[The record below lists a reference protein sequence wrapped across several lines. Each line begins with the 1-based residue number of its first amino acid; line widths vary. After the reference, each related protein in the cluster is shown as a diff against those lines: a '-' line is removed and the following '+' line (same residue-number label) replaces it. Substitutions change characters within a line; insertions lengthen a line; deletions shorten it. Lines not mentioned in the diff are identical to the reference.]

1 MLQEIGLKQENKA
14 SHPSLQSN
22 LDVDTAIHSKQAG
35 RLKAKSILRFLAHH
49 RLTLWA
55 IGLIFPVL
63 LLVVWQL
70 AVERNWVNPLLLPAP
85 DLVWLALKDLYQ
97 SGELW
102 SNLQIS
108 LTRIAYGFS
117 AGMILAIILG
127 LSMGL
132 SRTVEAYLW
141 PTFKVINL
149 VPIVGWIPL
158 LILLV
163 GIDEALKI
171 ILIAKASLVP
181 MTINIFKGVRNI
193 PEQLTEVADVYQ
205 LRPLSKFKNLVL
217 PGAFI
222 SFIGGL
228 RLSLASAWGA
238 LVAVELLASSEGIG
252 YVMVYSRQIFQLD
265 FVMAT
270 VIIIGIVGF
279 TFDFVISLIQ
289 KRFSAWHVHR

>member
-1 MLQEIGLKQENKA
+1 MSQDIVFKQTTTHNTKIEVTKKA
-14 SHPSLQSN
+14 S
-22 LDVDTAIHSKQAG
+22 
-35 RLKAKSILRFLAHH
+35 
-49 RLTLWA
+49 LWA
-55 IGLIFPVL
+55 FLKNNRQFTWLIGSIFPLFL
-63 LLVVWQL
+63 LLLWHV
-70 AVERNWVNPLLLPAP
+70 AVEKSWVNPLLLPAP
-85 DLVWLALKDLYQ
+85 DLVWTALKDLYK

-102 SNLQIS
+102 ANLSIS

-117 AGMILAIILG
+117 AGMLLALILG

-132 SRTVEAYLW
+132 SRTVEAYVW

-149 VPIVGWIPL
+149 VPVVGWIPL

-171 ILIAKASLVP
+171 ILIAKAALVP

-193 PEQLTEVADVYQ
+193 PESLTEVVDVYQ
-205 LRPLSKFKNLVL
+205 LSTWSRFKNLVL
-217 PGAFI
+217 PGAFM

-252 YVMVYSRQIFQLD
+252 YLMVYGRQIFQLD
-265 FVMAT
+265 VVMAT
-270 VIIIGIVGF
+270 VIVIGFVGF
-279 TFDFVISLIQ
+279 FFDVLIRLLQ
-289 KRFSAWHVHR
+289 KKLNPWNS

>member
-1 MLQEIGLKQENKA
+1 MAQEIIVEQTSETKTFSQSIKA
-14 SHPSLQSN
+14 
-22 LDVDTAIHSKQAG
+22 TAISQFIKNHV
-35 RLKAKSILRFLAHH
+35 
-49 RLTLWA
+49 RLTGC
-55 IGLIFPVL
+55 IGVIFPLIL
-63 LLVVWQL
+63 LFLWHIS
-70 AVERNWVNPLLLPAP
+70 VEKNWVNPLLLPAP
-85 DLVWLALKDLYQ
+85 DLVWVALKDLYA

-102 SNLQIS
+102 SNLSVS

-117 AGMILAIILG
+117 IGISLAIILG

-132 SRTVEAYLW
+132 SRRVEAYVW

-149 VPIVGWIPL
+149 VPVVGWIPL

-171 ILIAKASLVP
+171 ILIAKSALVP

-193 PEQLTEVADVYQ
+193 PTALTEVANVYQ
-205 LRPLSKFKNLVL
+205 LSTWSRFKNLVL
-217 PGAFI
+217 PGAFM

-252 YVMVYSRQIFQLD
+252 YLMVYGRQIFQLD
-265 FVMAT
+265 VVMAIVIVIGVVGFFFD
-270 VIIIGIVGF
+270 VIIR
-279 TFDFVISLIQ
+279 LIQ
-289 KRFSAWHVHR
+289 KRFGVWNTQK

>member
-1 MLQEIGLKQENKA
+1 MIGDLKMSQDIVFKQATTHNTKIEVTKKA
-14 SHPSLQSN
+14 S
-22 LDVDTAIHSKQAG
+22 
-35 RLKAKSILRFLAHH
+35 
-49 RLTLWA
+49 LWA
-55 IGLIFPVL
+55 FLKNNRQFTWLIGSIFPLFL
-63 LLVVWQL
+63 LLLWHV
-70 AVERNWVNPLLLPAP
+70 AVEKSWVNPLLLPAP
-85 DLVWLALKDLYQ
+85 DLVWTALKDLYE

-102 SNLQIS
+102 ANLSIS

-117 AGMILAIILG
+117 AGILLALILG

-132 SRTVEAYLW
+132 SRTVEAYVW

-149 VPIVGWIPL
+149 VPVVGWIPL

-171 ILIAKASLVP
+171 ILIAKAALVP

-193 PEQLTEVADVYQ
+193 PESLTEVVDVYQ
-205 LRPLSKFKNLVL
+205 LSTWSRFKNLVL
-217 PGAFI
+217 PGAFM

-252 YVMVYSRQIFQLD
+252 YLMVYGRQIFQLD
-265 FVMAT
+265 VVMAT
-270 VIIIGIVGF
+270 VIVIGFVGF
-279 TFDFVISLIQ
+279 FFDVLIRLLQ
-289 KRFSAWHVHR
+289 KKLSPWNS

>member
-1 MLQEIGLKQENKA
+1 MIGDLKMSQDIVFKQTTTHNTKIEVTKKA
-14 SHPSLQSN
+14 S
-22 LDVDTAIHSKQAG
+22 
-35 RLKAKSILRFLAHH
+35 
-49 RLTLWA
+49 LWA
-55 IGLIFPVL
+55 FLKNNRQFTWLIGSIFPLFL
-63 LLVVWQL
+63 LLLWHV
-70 AVERNWVNPLLLPAP
+70 AVEKSWVNPLLLPAP
-85 DLVWLALKDLYQ
+85 DLVWTALKDLYK

-102 SNLQIS
+102 ANLSIS

-117 AGMILAIILG
+117 AGMLLALILG

-132 SRTVEAYLW
+132 SRTVEAYVW

-149 VPIVGWIPL
+149 VPVVGWIPL

-171 ILIAKASLVP
+171 ILIAKAALVP

-193 PEQLTEVADVYQ
+193 PESLTEVVDVYQ
-205 LRPLSKFKNLVL
+205 LSTWSRFKNLVL
-217 PGAFI
+217 PGAFM

-252 YVMVYSRQIFQLD
+252 YLMVYGRQIFQLD
-265 FVMAT
+265 VVMAT
-270 VIIIGIVGF
+270 VIVIGFVGF
-279 TFDFVISLIQ
+279 FFDVLIRLLQ
-289 KRFSAWHVHR
+289 KKLNPWNS

>member
-1 MLQEIGLKQENKA
+1 MAQEIIVEQTSETKTFSQSIKA
-14 SHPSLQSN
+14 
-22 LDVDTAIHSKQAG
+22 TAISQFIKNHV
-35 RLKAKSILRFLAHH
+35 
-49 RLTLWA
+49 RLTGC
-55 IGLIFPVL
+55 IGVIFPLIL
-63 LLVVWQL
+63 LFLWHVS
-70 AVERNWVNPLLLPAP
+70 VEKNWVNPLLLPAP
-85 DLVWLALKDLYQ
+85 DLVWVALKDLYA

-102 SNLQIS
+102 SNLSVS

-117 AGMILAIILG
+117 IGISLAIVLG

-132 SRTVEAYLW
+132 SRRVEAYVW

-149 VPIVGWIPL
+149 VPVVGWIPL

-171 ILIAKASLVP
+171 ILIAKSALVP

-193 PEQLTEVADVYQ
+193 PTALTEVANVYQ
-205 LRPLSKFKNLVL
+205 LSTWSRFKNLVL
-217 PGAFI
+217 PGAFM

-252 YVMVYSRQIFQLD
+252 YLMVYGRQIFQLD
-265 FVMAT
+265 VVMAIVIVIGVVGFFFD
-270 VIIIGIVGF
+270 VIIR
-279 TFDFVISLIQ
+279 LIQ
-289 KRFSAWHVHR
+289 KRFGAWNTQK

>member
-1 MLQEIGLKQENKA
+1 MSQDIVFKQTTTHNTKIEVTKKA
-14 SHPSLQSN
+14 S
-22 LDVDTAIHSKQAG
+22 
-35 RLKAKSILRFLAHH
+35 
-49 RLTLWA
+49 LWA
-55 IGLIFPVL
+55 FLKNNRQFTWLIGSIFPLFL
-63 LLVVWQL
+63 LLLWHV
-70 AVERNWVNPLLLPAP
+70 AVEKSWVNPLLLPAP
-85 DLVWLALKDLYQ
+85 DLVWTALKDLYD

-102 SNLQIS
+102 ANLSIS

-117 AGMILAIILG
+117 AGMLLALILG

-132 SRTVEAYLW
+132 SRTVEAYVW

-149 VPIVGWIPL
+149 VPVVGWIPL

-171 ILIAKASLVP
+171 ILIAKAALVP

-193 PEQLTEVADVYQ
+193 PESLTEVVDVYQ
-205 LRPLSKFKNLVL
+205 LSTWSRFKNLVL
-217 PGAFI
+217 PGAFM

-252 YVMVYSRQIFQLD
+252 YLMVYGRQIFQLD
-265 FVMAT
+265 VVMAT
-270 VIIIGIVGF
+270 VIVIGFVGF
-279 TFDFVISLIQ
+279 FFDVLIRLLQ
-289 KRFSAWHVHR
+289 KKLSPWNS